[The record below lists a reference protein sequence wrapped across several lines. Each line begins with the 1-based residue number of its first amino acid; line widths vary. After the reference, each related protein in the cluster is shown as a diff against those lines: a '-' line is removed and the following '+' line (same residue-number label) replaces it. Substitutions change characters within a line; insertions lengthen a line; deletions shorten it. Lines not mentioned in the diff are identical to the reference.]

1 MSVARIALHPRGER
15 FLDFSVLDLALVANL
30 LLLLLIGMG
39 PKIALV
45 PFLDA
50 TKGFEPARKKKI
62 GTRMVL
68 VGVSA
73 ALILFLLGN
82 FLMNLLHVSA
92 GAVSVA
98 GGIVLMTISLKMITA
113 SEHSTETKIADP
125 EDDDHLAVYPLAIP
139 YMLNPAGIVILL
151 VASSKVPDL
160 ISWGLVVGVILVVG
174 AFDMLVFRNI
184 EFVAKRMTPTKLVIS
199 EVIFGILLTA
209 LAVEMLVLGLNG
221 LGVISLSETAH

>member
-1 MSVARIALHPRGER
+1 
-15 FLDFSVLDLALVANL
+15 
-30 LLLLLIGMG
+30 
-39 PKIALV
+39 
-45 PFLDA
+45 
-50 TKGFEPARKKKI
+50 
-62 GTRMVL
+62 
-68 VGVSA
+68 
-73 ALILFLLGN
+73 
-82 FLMNLLHVSA
+82 MNLLHVSA

-113 SEHSTETKIADP
+113 SDHKAETKVVAP

-160 ISWGLVVGVILVVG
+160 ISWGLVVGIILVVG

-199 EVIFGILLTA
+199 EVVFGILLTA
-209 LAVEMLVLGLNG
+209 LAVEMVVLGLRG
-221 LGVISLSETAH
+221 LGVITSSGAAH